1 MTTEYLGDVR
11 SELQTRS
18 TRTTLDELKK
28 KGLEQV
34 RVIRSSQVLE
44 LIEKAVDRALERR
57 GEAADPAARSAL
69 MQDSTKIFR
78 DMLRTEMQQARGVDD
93 KRNDEMRAQM
103 EKHAGEMRGLLDQL
117 AQKETQ
123 VSEAR
128 AKQAELDAELRV
140 LRQRSQAGS
149 PEDLLDELRALRK
162 EIGKPQ
168 QAAAAPSSGAIE
180 QKLQSLGAELTS
192 QIERIGR
199 KVGVAGAEETQADI
213 SGLFTSIPDLE
224 GNLDAVEA
232 KERKGSD
239 VSDALARMK
248 SLREKTGG

>member
-1 MTTEYLGDVR
+1 MATEYLSDVR
-11 SELQTRS
+11 TELQSRS

-34 RVIRSSQVLE
+34 RVIRSSQILE
-44 LIEKAVDRALERR
+44 LIEQAVDRALARR
-57 GEAADPAARSAL
+57 GEAADPAARKEL
-69 MQDSTKIFR
+69 LQDSANIFR
-78 DMLRTEMQQARGVDD
+78 DLLRTEMQQGRAADD
-93 KRNDEMRAQM
+93 KRLSDMRT
-103 EKHAGEMRGLLDQL
+103 EMRGLLDQV
-117 AQKETQ
+117 AQKDAM
-123 VSEAR
+123 VAEAR

-140 LRQRSQAGS
+140 LRQRAQAGS

-168 QAAAAPSSGAIE
+168 PVAAAPTGAIE

-199 KVGVAGAEETQADI
+199 KVGIAATDDTQQADI
-213 SGLFTSIPDLE
+213 SGLFTSIPELE
-224 GNLDAVEA
+224 SNLDAVEA

-248 SLREKTGG
+248 SLREGKTGA